1 MDIEFEIKEIK
12 SLLKQ
17 VLANNK
23 EIMNVQEVSVYT
35 GIPVATIYCKMDT
48 IPRSKQGKRL
58 FFRKTDIDQW
68 LMSNHRKTNDE
79 IEMEA
84 SNYVMNRKYVS
95 CL

>member
-1 MDIEFEIKEIK
+1 VDIENEIVEIK

-23 EIMNVQEVSVYT
+23 EIMNVQEVSIYT
-35 GIPVATIYCKMDT
+35 GIPIAIIYCKMDS

-58 FFRKTDIDQW
+58 YFRKEDIDQW
-68 LMSNHRKTNDE
+68 LMSNRRKTTME

-84 SNYVMNRKYVS
+84 SNYVMKRKIG
-95 CL
+95 